1 MVAFSVWRSLKGKS
15 DKWLRWVG
23 LALLVSLSSW
33 LAIPGYANEISPTL
47 AARFNQPQFKQALM
61 GALLYLDDTQIRER
75 PGRGDPRFDA
85 CSGDGCRREVPGVH
99 DGALPLP
106 LPFVHNRSGEWAN
119 VIHIFP
125 AVRAPWQPVGEAL
138 VQLQDANLF
147 MAAMTVY
154 PLYLI
159 DESDLPEDQQV
170 VRDMRQQAIAGIRAY
185 RRGDAYSFWPQL
197 SGSSSSAT
205 RVGPLNIPMQIG
217 YGQYLSRLIPGM
229 APRSTNQRY
238 AEWSN
243 DLFNYQLNPYGVD
256 ALANIPND
264 ADDTALALTALA
276 LDARIDDGEAL
287 DTAPL
292 SAMLRWRDVGRSVED
307 GRDTWKP
314 KDSGGF
320 LTWLK
325 DEDLPRDERFATP
338 ESGVIPLGV
347 NNVDCV
353 VNANA
358 LAAMGFAGEL
368 DHPAVASVSALMAR
382 AVEQRAW
389 PECGLYYPQQMIF
402 PYALSRAYRDAEVR
416 NPEMRLAMRRLL
428 FDLLRDQADVARRA
442 PEQRGAFSGGV
453 DATFDLSTAL
463 GLTTLLNIGIDL
475 AREAKVEVQYQRAIA
490 DAVTYL
496 LKEQRTERI
505 RFADTFHRARA
516 QDRFAGQR
524 LSARTWDS
532 GLFFSAS
539 VWSLAQWRSEAYTTS
554 MVVEALVKY
563 ALGYDLHDR
572 PWSDLP
578 RLRIRAYAQ
587 DAEKAATDFQV
598 GTFSRN

>member
-1 MVAFSVWRSLKGKS
+1 MRLNLAKLRLCAGMSLFVR
-15 DKWLRWVG
+15 LG
-23 LALLVSLSSW
+23 LAWLVCLGAILAGTSRANELSS
-33 LAIPGYANEISPTL
+33 TL
-47 AARFNQPQFKQALM
+47 AARFNEPQFKQALM

-75 PGRGDPRFDA
+75 AGRGDPRFDA
-85 CSGDGCRREVPGVH
+85 CSGDGCRRELPGVH

-106 LPFVHNRSGEWAN
+106 LPFVRNRAGEWAN
-119 VIHIFP
+119 LIHIFP
-125 AVRAPWQPVGEAL
+125 AVRAPWQPSGEAL
-138 VQLQDANLF
+138 VQLQDANHF

-154 PLYLI
+154 PLYLF
-159 DESDLPEDQQV
+159 DEAELPEAQRV
-170 VRDMRQQAIAGIRAY
+170 VRDMRQQALAGIRAY
-185 RRGDAYSFWPQL
+185 RRGDGFSFWPQL
-197 SGSSSSAT
+197 PGSSSEAS

-217 YGQYLSRLIPGM
+217 YGQYLSQLIPGL
-229 APRSTNQRY
+229 APRSSNKRH
-238 AEWSN
+238 AEWSM
-243 DLFNYQLNPYGVD
+243 DIFNPQLNPYGVD

-276 LDARIDDGEAL
+276 LDAQLDDGEEL

-292 SAMLRWRDVGRSVED
+292 TAMLAWRDLDRSLED
-307 GRDTWKP
+307 GRDAWKP
-314 KDSGGF
+314 EDSGGF

-358 LAAMGFAGEL
+358 LAAMGFAGEA

-382 AVEQRAW
+382 AVEQRSW

-402 PYALSRAYRDAEVR
+402 PYSLSRAYRDAEIR
-416 NPEMRLAMRRLL
+416 NPDMRRAMRRLL
-428 FDLLRDQADVARRA
+428 FDLLRDQSDVARRT
-442 PEQRGAFSGGV
+442 PERRGAFSGGV

-463 GLTTLLNIGIDL
+463 GLTTLLNIGVDL
-475 AREAKVEVQYQRAIA
+475 AREADVEAQYRRAINEA
-490 DAVTYL
+490 LAYL
-496 LKEQRTERI
+496 LKQQKAERI
-505 RFADTFHRARA
+505 RFADTFNRANTQSRLAGHR
-516 QDRFAGQR
+516 D
-524 LSARTWDS
+524 LARTWES

-554 MVVEALVKY
+554 MVVEALAKY

-572 PWSDLP
+572 PWLALP
-578 RLRIRAYAQ
+578 RLRVTSYART
-587 DAEKAATDFQV
+587 AEAAATDFRV